1 MMHAATRYRG
11 LAALLAV
18 CVAAACAPAQRPHA
32 DLAAAI
38 VSEQAM
44 AARFHLNT
52 AWWRAYGSENLNRT
66 VDLALKR
73 NTDLAASAVAVRK
86 AQYEARLSTTD
97 LMPVFSSN
105 ASASTTRNLKAGRP
119 MANGETWQQ
128 SWQGSVSVNYELDLW
143 QRLRDAHDAKAW
155 EYAATAQDLAAARL
169 ALINSVTSAWFK
181 LLYTEQAIKLVDR
194 NITAYKGIFNIT
206 QARHRLGKVA
216 VVEPLQAEQALLN
229 ARNTLATLRTQRAE
243 TLQSLRNL
251 CDLRPGEPLFLP
263 EQADIMALTDVGVD
277 LNVPVAALAARPD
290 IHAAEARLEGAL
302 KTVAQNR
309 AAWFPSMTIG
319 STLSLSATEAKTF
332 FNVPLLL
339 GMASLS
345 LPFLDWNTLLWN
357 AKISEADLETARLTF
372 VSSLTTALNE
382 VDAACASYVLARQT
396 LQQTESV
403 HDRDQRIAIYYGAR
417 YNQGKETLKNYLDAV
432 ATANTSEL
440 SVLSARYTV
449 FVWENTIYKAMGGR
463 YEPL

>member
-1 MMHAATRYRG
+1 MMRFLKCRRAIVAVALGCAAT
-11 LAALLAV
+11 
-18 CVAAACAPAQRPHA
+18 ACAPAQHPKA
-32 DLAAAI
+32 DLASAI
-38 VSEQAM
+38 VSEQDM
-44 AARFHLNT
+44 ASRFHLNT
-52 AWWRAYGSENLNRT
+52 AWWRAYGSDDLNHM

-86 AQYEARLSTTD
+86 AQYEARLSATD
-97 LMPVFSSN
+97 LMPVFSSD
-105 ASASTTRNLKAGRP
+105 ASASTTRNLKAGHP
-119 MANGETWQQ
+119 MTNGETWQQ
-128 SWQGSVSVNYELDLW
+128 SWQGSASVSYELDLW

-155 EYAATAQDLAAARL
+155 EYEATVRDLAAARL
-169 ALINSVTSAWFK
+169 ALVNNVTSAWFK

-194 NITAYKGIFNIT
+194 NITAYEGIFNIT

-229 ARNTLATLRTQRAE
+229 ARNTLATLRTQRTE
-243 TLQSLRNL
+243 TAQSLRDL
-251 CDLRPGEPLFLP
+251 CDLRPGERLFLP
-263 EQADIMALTDVGVD
+263 ENPNIMSMADVKVD

-302 KTVAQNR
+302 KTVAENR
-309 AAWFPSMTIG
+309 AAWFPTITVG
-319 STLSLSATEAKTF
+319 STLSLSASEAKTF

-372 VSSLTTALNE
+372 VNSLTTALNE

-396 LQQTESV
+396 LAQTAAV

-417 YNQGKETLKNYLDAV
+417 YNLGKETLKNYLDAV

>member
-1 MMHAATRYRG
+1 MRAQPLCRG
-11 LAALLAV
+11 LVALLAV
-18 CVAAACAPAQRPHA
+18 CAAAACAPAQHPRA
-32 DLAAAI
+32 DLAEAM

-44 AARFHLNT
+44 AANFHLNT
-52 AWWRAYGSENLNRT
+52 SWWRAYGCEDLNRT
-66 VDLALKR
+66 VELALKR
-73 NTDLAASAVAVRK
+73 NTDLAASAIAVRK
-86 AQYEARLSTTD
+86 AQYEARLSATD

-105 ASASTTRNLKAGRP
+105 ASATTTSNLKAGHP

-128 SWQGSVSVNYELDLW
+128 SWQGSFSVNYELDLW
-143 QRLRDAHDAKAW
+143 QRLRDAHDAKTW

-181 LLYTEQAIKLVDR
+181 LLYTEQAIKLVNR
-194 NITAYKGIFNIT
+194 NIAAYQGIVNIT
-206 QARHRLGKVA
+206 QSRHRLGKVA

-229 ARNTLATLRTQRAE
+229 ARNTLATLRTQRTE
-243 TLQSLRNL
+243 TMQSLRNL
-251 CDLRPGEPLFLP
+251 CNLRPGEPLFLP
-263 EQADIMALTDVGVD
+263 ENPDIMDVADVAVD

-309 AAWFPSMTIG
+309 AAWFPSITVG

-332 FNVPLLL
+332 FNIPLLL

-357 AKISEADLETARLTF
+357 SKILEADLETARLTF
-372 VSSLTTALNE
+372 VASLTTALNE

-396 LQQTESV
+396 LEQTASV

-417 YNQGKETLKNYLDAV
+417 YNLGKETLKNYLDAV

-449 FVWENTIYKAMGGR
+449 FVWESTIYKAMGGR